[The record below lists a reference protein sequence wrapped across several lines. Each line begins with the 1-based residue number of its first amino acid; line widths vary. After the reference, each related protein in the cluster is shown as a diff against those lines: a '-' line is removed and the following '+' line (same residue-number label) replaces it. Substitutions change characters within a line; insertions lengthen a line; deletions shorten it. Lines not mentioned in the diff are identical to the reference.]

1 LKLAIRRFSPVKI
14 PMGRSTVFAALLLAG
29 VISSCALPASAAPY
43 HLRIAPLA
51 GESVDAGHAGWID
64 VYSYSWPSAPPMAPA
79 GPAPAGVVKGG
90 PGSVTLVKM
99 VDKASAAFQNATAQ
113 GTSFPSATVDVG
125 GGRSYELKNVL
136 VSSVTGG
143 RVVNGKPA
151 EHVAL
156 TFSAIELHY
165 PALSTPTP
173 RNWNAGD
180 AKTEGGI
187 GPSGTA
193 AGAASGLLSVAPA
206 VTKVTPSAA
215 SVRPGGTVTF
225 TVEGRGDCNRSRID
239 FGDGSPVVEYPMVAG
254 KSQPAPAHAYAKDGS
269 YEVKAWG
276 LADPWAKLK
285 TEPKPSDHFC
295 GGHATTSVVVKSPA
309 AVVAPAFRR

>member
-1 LKLAIRRFSPVKI
+1 MRRFSPVKI
-14 PMGRSTVFAALLLAG
+14 PMGRSTVFGALLLAW
-29 VISSCALPASAAPY
+29 VISSCALSASASPY

-64 VYSYSWPSAPPMAPA
+64 VYAYAWPSAPPMAPA

-90 PGSVTLVKM
+90 PGSVTLEKM
-99 VDKASAAFQNATAQ
+99 IDRASAGLQQAAAH
-113 GTSFPSATVDVG
+113 GDLFPSATVDVG
-125 GGRSYELKNVL
+125 GGRVYELKNVL
-136 VSSVTGG
+136 ISSVTGG
-143 RVVNGKPA
+143 RVVNGKAA

-187 GPSGTA
+187 GPGGAA
-193 AGAASGLLSVAPA
+193 AGAPGVLSVALA

-215 SVRPGGTVTF
+215 SVRAGGTVTF

-254 KSQPAPAHAYAKDGS
+254 KSQPAPAHAYAKDGTF
-269 YEVKAWG
+269 EVKAWG
-276 LADPWAKLK
+276 LADPWAKA
-285 TEPKPSDHFC
+285 TAAPKPSDHFC
-295 GGHATTSVVVKSPA
+295 GGHATASLVVTSPA
-309 AVVAPAFRR
+309 AVVAPALRR